1 MTALRDAL
9 SHWRHE
15 MIRTTGLDAATI
27 EGYAADAGT
36 GETHQ
41 ADQRQSQ
48 TMIAGDEP
56 SGFAAHRVPLR
67 TL

>member
-27 EGYAADAGT
+27 EGYAADAGRFVAWLE
-36 GETHQ
+36 GQ
-41 ADQRQSQ
+41 GLDISSAPV
-48 TMIAGDEP
+48 AL
-56 SGFAAHRVPLR
+56 LR
-67 TL
+67 P